1 MENKK
6 GKTPQELVN
15 ALNSMAGDVAK
26 DPKLQQLQTDS
37 QMLTYEQVLENP
49 AEISCRNGTVF
60 GMNSSPLKDASNKCR
75 KYIEDLIVNCL
86 RHSCLVSNEGSL
98 PQSIYTVSS
107 LWHYPCFSAGTNLKP
122 YYP

>member
-15 ALNSMAGDVAK
+15 ALNSVAGDVTK

-60 GMNSSPLKDASNKCR
+60 GMNSSPLTGASNKCR
-75 KYIEDLIVNCL
+75 KYIKDLIINCL
-86 RHSCLVSNEGSL
+86 CHSHLVTNENSL
-98 PQSIYTVSS
+98 PWLFS
-107 LWHYPCFSAGTNLKP
+107 LNKLKCRISP
-122 YYP
+122 